1 MTVISVSRPPAHS
14 SDVSEALERR
24 LRGLETK
31 RPLDLEVVAR
41 DIRRLRRPE
50 ALAARL
56 GDALR
61 YSQRVEA
68 DVAGLGIESLL
79 PRAGGDF
86 DGRFLAV
93 WVPDELGHADAQAI
107 LLDHLGLP
115 AYRSRPAGAVPIQNR
130 LAGALGRLSAH
141 AYEIVS
147 LAYHTIGAINERLAI
162 AAYTRMSAIACEIG
176 EVELAEA
183 LFAPMR
189 RDESAYLGY
198 YRTYARH
205 LSSHLAPWQRAAV
218 RSLVVHTYAPVGAGR
233 AADKAPFGRAL
244 AALEQDPHNPAI
256 APVVH
261 QIAVELLAS
270 PDRPLPPFVV
280 TAIRRCLDH
289 AYAPAS
295 VPELNGPARVS
306 STLRRVRTRGMS
318 DPISIAAP
326 VTSTTT

>member
-1 MTVISVSRPPAHS
+1 MIAVSPPPALTREGN
-14 SDVSEALERR
+14 EALERR

-41 DIRRLRRPE
+41 AIRRIRRPE

-61 YSQRVEA
+61 YTQRVEA
-68 DVAGLGIESLL
+68 DVAGLGIETLL

-93 WVPDELGHADAQAI
+93 WVPDELGHADAQSV

-115 AYRSRPAGAVPIQNR
+115 AYQSRPADVVPIQNR
-130 LAGALGRLSAH
+130 LAGTLGRLSAH

-162 AAYTRMSAIACEIG
+162 AAYTRMSAIAHEMG
-176 EVELAEA
+176 EVELADA
-183 LFAPMR
+183 LFGPMR
-189 RDESAYLGY
+189 RDESAHLGY
-198 YRTYARH
+198 YRTYARQ
-205 LSSHLAPWQRAAV
+205 LSPRLAPWQRAVV

-261 QIAVELLAS
+261 QIAVDLLAS
-270 PDRPLPPFVV
+270 PGRRLPPFVV
-280 TAIRRCLDH
+280 TAMRRCLYH
-289 AYAPAS
+289 AYGPTAAPA
-295 VPELNGPARVS
+295 LNGSARVT
-306 STLRRVRTRGMS
+306 STLCRVRTRGMS
-318 DPISIAAP
+318 GPISMVAP
-326 VTSTTT
+326 VVSTTS